1 MRGKYTYRSN
11 AVRLSRDGKHVFT
24 STRGWNNMDANGWVA
39 AYALGDDG
47 SLASEQALAYYEAP
61 LTLGSAAGLRVAF
74 WDDETTAGA
83 DGITD
88 YMYLSDTE
96 EGYMYV
102 LSWTPSNKTISQVA
116 ALQYPDGAAPYEAT
130 WLD

>member
-11 AVRLSRDGKHVFT
+11 AAQLSRDGKYVFT
-24 STRGWNNMDANGWVA
+24 STRGWNNTDANGWVA
-39 AYALGDDG
+39 AFALGENGTLESD
-47 SLASEQALAYYEAP
+47 QALAYYEAP
-61 LTLGSAAGLRVAF
+61 LSLGSAAGLRVAF
-74 WDDETTAGA
+74 WEDESMPGA

-102 LSWTPSNKTISQVA
+102 LAWMPYNNTISQVA
-116 ALQYPDGAAPYEAT
+116 ALKYPDDAAPYEAT